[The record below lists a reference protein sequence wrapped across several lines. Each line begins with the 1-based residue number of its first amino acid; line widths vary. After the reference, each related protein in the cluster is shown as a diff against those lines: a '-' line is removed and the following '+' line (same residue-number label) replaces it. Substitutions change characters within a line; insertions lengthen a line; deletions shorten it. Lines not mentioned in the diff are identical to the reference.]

1 MLRIGFYQFRPW
13 FGQVKKNLDK
23 VVQALQDVSA
33 DLVVLPELPFT
44 PTEFLLMLH
53 PDPNHPLRQDIDP
66 IEKAAQRATNLTRQ
80 LLSG

>member
-44 PTEFLLMLH
+44 GYYFK
-53 PDPNHPLRQDIDP
+53 IDP
-66 IEKAAQRATNLTRQ
+66 VCNIQPRFQNCMRLTGRWNPNT
-80 LLSG
+80 SRWKRDAM